1 MDMNN
6 TPRSNP
12 QEVASENVSGPGG
25 PSRRDERQ
33 ARLLRID
40 EYELEGLANPDS
52 DRSFL
57 TIALANLFRDVCDLE
72 DEAKQAFM
80 SLFAGE
86 TLTNVDGAVTCYL
99 AVTRRI
105 VQLTQLE
112 IRANSVRR
120 FDPNC

>member
-1 MDMNN
+1 MDINN
-6 TPRSNP
+6 MPRSNP
-12 QEVASENVSGPGG
+12 QEFASENVSGPGAS
-25 PSRRDERQ
+25 SRLDGRQ

-40 EYELEGLANPDS
+40 QYELDGLANPDS
-52 DRSFL
+52 DRCFL

-105 VQLTQLE
+105 VQLAQLE
-112 IRANSVRR
+112 IRANSVRKY
-120 FDPNC
+120 DPNC